1 MKHLFTLCLFLIF
14 VIAFGQNQ
22 LIVWPCMG
30 NQSICSGVSTAAPV
44 CWNSNQ
50 PNTTTT
56 WTLTANPNIV
66 GAIVSG
72 TGAIPA
78 MTPTNTSNIPQN
90 IVYSATSTANGQT
103 VNNTYT
109 ITVMPIPVIS
119 ANPNLTYCNGTQS
132 ALISFTGTG
141 NSFSWT
147 NSNTAIGLGASG
159 NGNIAP
165 FATTNPGVNAVSG
178 IIAVTPIFFWNGL
191 GCTGA
196 PNNFSITVNPTPTVT
211 NNTLT
216 QSICSGANTSA
227 VPWTSN
233 LVGTTYAW
241 TGVGSS
247 PTVTGFTASGSGN
260 LPAMT
265 IINSSNSVQTVT
277 YTVTPTTNGCSGPG
291 ITYTI
296 TVNDLPL
303 VSAGQNQSVCAGTAG
318 TLNGSGANTYTWNN
332 GVSNGVAFTPAATQT
347 YTVTGTNA
355 NGCSNTAQVTITVNA
370 LPTVS
375 AGQNQAVCSGTAV
388 TLSGSGANTYTWNN
402 GVSNGVAFTPAATQ
416 TYTVTGTNANG
427 CSNTAQVTVTVNAL
441 PTVSAGQ
448 NQAVCAGTAVTLSG
462 SGASTY
468 TWNNGVSNGVAFTP
482 AATQTYTVTG
492 TNANGCSNTAQVT
505 VTVNALPTVSAGQN
519 QVVCAGTAVTLN
531 GSGANTYTWNNGVS
545 NGVAFTPAATQTN
558 TVTGTNA
565 NGCSNTA
572 QVTIT
577 VNALPIVSAGNNQT
591 VCNGSQVTL
600 AASGAITYL
609 WNNGIQNAV
618 PFTPNATQTYIVTGT
633 NANGCQNYDTVLVT
647 VNNPSSSIIDSVAC
661 APFLLNGQTYN
672 QSGTYTQTIPNNQG
686 CDSTITLNLT
696 INDLPT
702 IPTITVDSN
711 NVLSISGQANYTYQW
726 VFCST
731 GFAIAGEVDTLFT
744 PTTNG
749 VYAVQTTNDCGTST
763 SQCVTINNVSL
774 SELGSVISVFPNPT
788 FSEISVRS
796 DHLSHEEYTIH
807 DQMGRVV
814 GSGFLEGSITI
825 IDLGNLSKGIYILK
839 IQGMNEPLALIK
851 E

>member
-318 TLNGSGANTYTWNN
+318 TLNGSGAN
-332 GVSNGVAFTPAATQT
+332 
-347 YTVTGTNA
+347 
-355 NGCSNTAQVTITVNA
+355 
-370 LPTVS
+370 
-375 AGQNQAVCSGTAV
+375 
-388 TLSGSGANTYTWNN
+388 
-402 GVSNGVAFTPAATQ
+402 
-416 TYTVTGTNANG
+416 
-427 CSNTAQVTVTVNAL
+427 
-441 PTVSAGQ
+441 
-448 NQAVCAGTAVTLSG
+448 
-462 SGASTY
+462 TY